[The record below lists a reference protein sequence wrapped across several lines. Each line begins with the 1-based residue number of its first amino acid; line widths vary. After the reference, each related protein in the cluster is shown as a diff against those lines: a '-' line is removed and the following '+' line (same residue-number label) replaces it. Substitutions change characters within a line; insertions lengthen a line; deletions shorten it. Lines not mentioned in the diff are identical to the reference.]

1 MKVLIENKNKTYTEL
16 ADLEVLI
23 PRYDVFINGILQS
36 PSSYKIAGNNL
47 ILKRNITPTPVETD
61 EIIIIKR

>member
-1 MKVLIENKNKTYTEL
+1 MKLIENKNKTYTEL